1 MIETL
6 FQTYLKR
13 ALNLPVLMEEPETPP
28 ERYIVLQK
36 TGSAMENQ
44 IKSATF
50 AVMSYGASLADA
62 AAINAEVID
71 KVLAMNPNDGVFCA
85 QLNSDYEYSN
95 MQTKQ
100 YRYQAVLVIYY

>member
-6 FQTYLKR
+6 FQTYLKS
-13 ALNLPVLMEEPETPP
+13 ALGLPVLLEEPEDPP
-28 ERYIVLQK
+28 ERYVVLQK
-36 TGSAMENQ
+36 TGSTFENQ
-44 IKSATF
+44 IHTATF
-50 AVMSYGASLADA
+50 AVRSYGPSLYEA
-62 AAINAEVID
+62 AALNCDVIQAALGMRPD
-71 KVLAMNPNDGVFCA
+71 NGVFCA

>member
-1 MIETL
+1 MIETIL
-6 FQTYLKR
+6 
-13 ALNLPVLMEEPETPP
+13 LNYIKNNMDLTVLMEEPETPP

-62 AAINAEVID
+62 AAINADVID
-71 KVLAMNPNDGVFCA
+71 KVLAMNPNDGVFVA
-85 QLNSDYEYSN
+85 VLNSDYEYTN
-95 MQTKQ
+95 TATKQ
-100 YRYQAVLVIYY
+100 YRYQAVIQIYY